1 MCNLQDSHALTHV
14 NLHMGLIGNIIPHMR
29 TLRQKLQMI
38 ESLNRA
44 LAQLEAQE
52 RACWRRLWL
61 DLALGFSLII
71 WSVLKLVNAHFA
83 ITGGFGL
90 S

>member
-14 NLHMGLIGNIIPHMR
+14 NLHMGSVGNIIPHMR
-29 TLRQKLQMI
+29 ALRQKLLTI
-38 ESLNRA
+38 ESLNKARA
-44 LAQLEAQE
+44 RLEAEE
-52 RACWRRLWL
+52 RACWRRLCL

-83 ITGGFGL
+83 ITGGFGF